1 MVYSDVGAE
10 SIYFH
15 GVLATENI
23 SPFMFSM
30 LPIVYIL
37 RGRIKQ
43 HLYLLISLLSVGM
56 LISPTPNAVTYA
68 MNNVVFHIEPVL
80 DYVAH
85 LTLSLFGIYLVR
97 SGQVTLAPRKSLYS
111 GLIIIGVAL
120 FMMVL
125 NLIFDRSFF
134 GLSLLGKHN
143 IYGNVLVESSYLSA
157 LIYFAGLTVILLLGY
172 ACSRFFEKR
181 KIG

>member
-1 MVYSDVGAE
+1 M
-10 SIYFH
+10 IFII
-15 GVLATENI
+15 VL
-23 SPFMFSM
+23 
-30 LPIVYIL
+30 L
-37 RGRIKQ
+37 
-43 HLYLLISLLSVGM
+43 SLLVMYAITVSLMRYMRNVKTAN
-56 LISPTPNAVTYA
+56 LI
-68 MNNVVFHIEPVL
+68 FFE
-80 DYVAH
+80 
-85 LTLSLFGIYLVR
+85 LTFGIYLVR

-125 NLIFDRSFF
+125 NLIFDTSFF